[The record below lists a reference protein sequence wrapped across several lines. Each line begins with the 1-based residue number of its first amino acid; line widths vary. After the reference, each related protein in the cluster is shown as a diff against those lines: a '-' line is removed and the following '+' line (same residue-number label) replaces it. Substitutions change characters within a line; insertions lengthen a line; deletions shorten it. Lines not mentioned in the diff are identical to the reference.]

1 LRQTAINYKL
11 IKKVKDEKF
20 DEEHLHLYSL
30 LVQLGVR
37 DCQVAVIDDEKRIVL
52 LEDYVFGEMSSHEEL
67 IDQLRGLFES
77 HQLLMAGFWKKVT
90 LSIKNNK
97 MVQVPEALFIED
109 AAAEYLKFNA
119 SIDLTK
125 EDVLFCQNKLTDA
138 ITVFAVQKELHQLV
152 REVYLNTTVNIIHQ
166 SAALIEGLLDY
177 KKELTGTPLYIYVDR
192 FKLHILFVQEG
203 KLIYYNQFVIKQFSD
218 YVKYIMQVMK
228 GLQIDQATSQVV
240 LWGYIGKNSPHY
252 QEFYKYI
259 KNVSFA
265 GRPSHIKFGYMFDEV
280 QEHHF
285 FDLFSMNLL

>member
-1 LRQTAINYKL
+1 MRQTAINYKL

-109 AAAEYLKFNA
+109 AAADYLKFNA

-177 KKELTGTPLYIYVDR
+177 KKKLAGTPLYIYVDR
-192 FKLHILFVQEG
+192 FKLHILYVQEG
-203 KLIYYNQFVIKQFSD
+203 KLVYYNQFVIKQFSD
-218 YVKYIMQVMK
+218 YVKYIMLVMK

-252 QEFYKYI
+252 QEFYKYVR
-259 KNVSFA
+259 NVSFA

>member
-1 LRQTAINYKL
+1 MRQTAINYKL

-177 KKELTGTPLYIYVDR
+177 KKKLAGTPLYIYVDR
-192 FKLHILFVQEG
+192 FKLHILYVQEG
-203 KLIYYNQFVIKQFSD
+203 KLVYYNQFVIKQFSD
-218 YVKYIMQVMK
+218 YVKYIMLVMK

-259 KNVSFA
+259 RNVSFA

>member
-1 LRQTAINYKL
+1 MRQTAINYKL

-152 REVYLNTTVNIIHQ
+152 REIYLNTTVNIIHQ

-177 KKELTGTPLYIYVDR
+177 KKELSGTPLYIYVDR
-192 FKLHILFVQEG
+192 FKLHILYVQEG
-203 KLIYYNQFVIKQFSD
+203 KLVYYNQFVIKQFSD
-218 YVKYIMQVMK
+218 YVKYIMLVMK

-259 KNVSFA
+259 RNVSFA

>member
-1 LRQTAINYKL
+1 MRQTAINYKL

-177 KKELTGTPLYIYVDR
+177 KKKLAGTPLYIYVDR
-192 FKLHILFVQEG
+192 FKLHILYVQEG
-203 KLIYYNQFVIKQFSD
+203 KLVYYNQFVIKQFSD
-218 YVKYIMQVMK
+218 YVKYIMLVMK

-252 QEFYKYI
+252 QEFYKYVR
-259 KNVSFA
+259 NVSFA

>member
-1 LRQTAINYKL
+1 MRQTSINYKL

-177 KKELTGTPLYIYVDR
+177 KKKLAGTPLYIYVDR
-192 FKLHILFVQEG
+192 FKLHILYVQEG
-203 KLIYYNQFVIKQFSD
+203 KLVYYNQFVIKQFSD
-218 YVKYIMQVMK
+218 YVKYIMLVMK

-259 KNVSFA
+259 RNVSFA

>member
-177 KKELTGTPLYIYVDR
+177 KKKLAGTPLYIYVDR
-192 FKLHILFVQEG
+192 FKLHILYVQEG
-203 KLIYYNQFVIKQFSD
+203 KLVYYNQFVIKQFSD
-218 YVKYIMQVMK
+218 YVKYIMLVMK

-252 QEFYKYI
+252 QEFYKYVR
-259 KNVSFA
+259 NVSFA